1 MSGRH
6 AGTPQPSR
14 QAADSPVRKADPEM
28 EKQDALISHLPEG
41 EGGWGSEECGV
52 QGKRHCHCPQGAGE
66 GVTEEVALN

>member
-1 MSGRH
+1 
-6 AGTPQPSR
+6 
-14 QAADSPVRKADPEM
+14 M